1 MSIKH
6 LLFVLF
12 CSTFVHFVEAK
23 EITLAVAN
31 DIPPY
36 IFSGTNTG
44 IELDIARE
52 ALGASGYEVKFMPVP
67 LGRLALM
74 LALDKIDGALTL
86 KESLDVSNIYFS
98 KPYIRYKNVA
108 VSLTE
113 NNYLIS
119 DIVNLAERQMVAF
132 QNAIK
137 YLGNDFEGVAKASPD
152 YRELARQDLQVNMLF
167 RGRTEVI
174 VLDINIF
181 NYYRNKSNASYF
193 DLPVT
198 IHPVFPENIY
208 CAGFKSSE
216 VRIAFDKGIAKLRS
230 SGRYDEIV
238 NSYLSK

>member
-6 LLFVLF
+6 LFFVLF
-12 CSTFVHFVEAK
+12 CSTFAHFVEAK

-36 IFSGTNTG
+36 IFSASNTG

-52 ALGASGYEVKFMPVP
+52 ALGASGYEVKFMSVP

-98 KPYIRYKNVA
+98 KPYIRYQNVA
-108 VSLTE
+108 VSLTK
-113 NNYLIS
+113 NNYFIS
-119 DIVNLAERQMVAF
+119 DMDNLAERQVVAF

-137 YLGNDFEGVAKASPD
+137 YLGNDFGAVAKASPD

-181 NYYRNKSNASYF
+181 NYYRNKSHASYF
-193 DLPVT
+193 ELPVT
-198 IHPVFPENIY
+198 IHPIFPENIY
-208 CAGFKSSE
+208 CAGFKNSKI
-216 VRIAFDKGIAKLRS
+216 RIAFDKGVAQLRA
-230 SGRYDEIV
+230 SGRYDEII
-238 NSYLSK
+238 NSYLK